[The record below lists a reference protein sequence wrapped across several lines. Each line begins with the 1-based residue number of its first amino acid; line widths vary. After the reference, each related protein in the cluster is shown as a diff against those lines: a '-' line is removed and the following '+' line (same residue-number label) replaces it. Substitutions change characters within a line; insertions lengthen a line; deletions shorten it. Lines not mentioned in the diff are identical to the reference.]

1 MKRLRI
7 ALATTALV
15 AGGAFAAPA
24 AASSPTY
31 YISQSG
37 GAAGIGNGSSCAA
50 PDVIVD
56 NAGVYFNDAMNQVLA
71 DLDTSANTTIVICAS
86 ATEYEMDGD
95 TDQTD
100 FNVGDGSQTLT
111 IRGSSGN
118 RADTV
123 IDGGDSQSPI
133 QVTDVNLAISNLIMV
148 DTYDGT
154 EGSAIDLQSS
164 DDTSLRLTLNNVSV
178 RSSYADDYGTV
189 YVDGDLVASNVSF
202 EDNYAWDWGG
212 AIYVEGDA
220 TIVNSNFEG
229 NESETDEGG
238 AVYVNGDVSI
248 SKSRFVSNESDDE
261 GGAIFIYGSARISA
275 SHFEDNWTDDDDG
288 GAVEV
293 RNALTVTGSTFINNE
308 ADSEGG
314 AINAQACDRVI
325 ISGNTFIENNADSS
339 GGAVNI
345 DGNCDGDENNRDVEI
360 TFLRNKFL
368 SNSAD
373 GGAGGAVD
381 IDHGYTT
388 VLFRSNRFESNT
400 ALNSTGGAIWLNY
413 ARLLG
418 NSFAGN
424 SAVCGGAVYV
434 DEDIFGT
441 QKFNGFRNNS
451 ALEGSRVRNIGTEE
465 LCFDAFE

>member
-37 GAAGIGNGSSCAA
+37 GAAGVGNGSSCAA

-56 NAGVYFNDAMNQVLA
+56 NAGVFFNDAMDLVLA

-86 ATEYEMDGD
+86 ATTYQMDFD
-95 TDQTD
+95 TNPTD
-100 FNVGDGSQTLT
+100 FNAGDGSQTLT
-111 IRGSSGN
+111 IRGSSSN

-123 IDGGDSQSPI
+123 VHGNASWSPFD
-133 QVTDVNLAISNLIMV
+133 VTDANLAISNLTIT
-148 DTYDGT
+148 DTYDDSSA
-154 EGSAIDLQSS
+154 SAIHLISS
-164 DDTSLRLTLNNVSV
+164 DDLSLRLTLSNVEV
-178 RSSYADDYGTV
+178 RNSYAAGQGTV
-189 YVDGDLVASNVSF
+189 YVAGDLYASNVNF
-202 EDNYAWDWGG
+202 RGNWAWDEGG

-220 TIVNSNFEG
+220 TIVSSTFES
-229 NESETDEGG
+229 NESGTQEGG
-238 AVYVNGDVSI
+238 AIYVSGDASI
-248 SKSRFVSNESDDE
+248 SKSRFVYNEGDEE
-261 GGAIFIYGSARISA
+261 GGAILVRGSARITA
-275 SHFEDNWTDDDDG
+275 SYFEGNESDDDDG
-288 GAVEV
+288 GAIDVEE
-293 RNALTVTGSTFINNE
+293 ALTVTGSTFVNNE

-314 AINAQACDRVI
+314 AINANACDRVI
-325 ISGNTFIENNADSS
+325 ISGNTFTGNNADSS

-345 DGNCDGDENNRDVEI
+345 DGNCDWMDDNRDVEI

-373 GGAGGAVD
+373 FGAGGAVD
-381 IDHGYTT
+381 IDHDYTT
-388 VLFRSNRFESNT
+388 VLFRANRFESN
-400 ALNSTGGAIWLNY
+400 AANNATGGAIWLNY

-424 SAVCGGAVYV
+424 SAECGGALYV

-451 ALEGSRVRNIGTEE
+451 ALVGSRVRNIGTQE
-465 LCFDAFE
+465 LCFDEFE